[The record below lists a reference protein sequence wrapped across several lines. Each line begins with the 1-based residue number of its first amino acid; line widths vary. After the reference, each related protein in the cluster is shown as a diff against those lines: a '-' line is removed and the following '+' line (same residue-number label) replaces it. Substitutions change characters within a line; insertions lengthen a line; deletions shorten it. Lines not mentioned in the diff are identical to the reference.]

1 MDPADT
7 DEVRDPMRDHARLAA
22 ARAGEDQE
30 GAVAGRH
37 GFALRGVQILEEALQ
52 RRGHH
57 AIVPERDRLRARPP
71 DPARRV
77 KTSGRFVPGGGG
89 RLGFSRPSG
98 AGGVAHRLPLVGA
111 AMKRILIVDDNSV
124 VQDVLKEFFKERY
137 QVQLAPNAS
146 QALSLIVRQ
155 PPDLVLLDV
164 KMPGLDGLS
173 LLKSLRETGVGMPIF
188 LMTGYDSL
196 QVAQEALT
204 SGANAYL
211 PKPFDLMHLDRLI
224 SEAIGT
230 EESLPSAT

>member
-1 MDPADT
+1 
-7 DEVRDPMRDHARLAA
+7 
-22 ARAGEDQE
+22 
-30 GAVAGRH
+30 
-37 GFALRGVQILEEALQ
+37 
-52 RRGHH
+52 
-57 AIVPERDRLRARPP
+57 
-71 DPARRV
+71 
-77 KTSGRFVPGGGG
+77 
-89 RLGFSRPSG
+89 
-98 AGGVAHRLPLVGA
+98 
-111 AMKRILIVDDNSV
+111 MKRILIVDDNSV
-124 VQDVLKEFFKERY
+124 VQDVLREFFKDRY
-137 QVQLAPNAS
+137 EVQLAPNAS

-155 PPDLVLLDV
+155 APDLVLLDV

-230 EESLPSAT
+230 EQSLPSAS

>member
-1 MDPADT
+1 
-7 DEVRDPMRDHARLAA
+7 
-22 ARAGEDQE
+22 
-30 GAVAGRH
+30 
-37 GFALRGVQILEEALQ
+37 
-52 RRGHH
+52 
-57 AIVPERDRLRARPP
+57 
-71 DPARRV
+71 
-77 KTSGRFVPGGGG
+77 
-89 RLGFSRPSG
+89 
-98 AGGVAHRLPLVGA
+98 
-111 AMKRILIVDDNSV
+111 MKRILIVDDNSV

-137 QVQLAPNAS
+137 QVLLAPNAS